1 MKGLINFFGCGRIK
15 SDSRSPSLYFV
26 VTKFTDIITK
36 ILPFF
41 DKYSLQSVKC
51 LDYADFCKVAEIMK
65 VKGHLTPKGLEQ
77 VRDIKAGMN
86 NGRIFL
92 NKYGLRGTEKFV
104 RKKMYLALILLP
116 LLGSIASG
124 LFGRK
129 LGVTGSQLITTSLVI
144 ITTFLAII
152 AYLEV
157 GLNSIPVS
165 IQLFKWIDSESL
177 IVYWG
182 FHFDS
187 LTVYFEVISLWE
199 VEAVLVWIQLYK
211 LIFIQS
217 LKVVNPLL
225 YKAKGWFFS
234 SCIKTS
240 LFPSH
245 KSAGLVYS
253 EGGSTAYKTISSS
266 TQIRKYTSLPLKDVN
281 LNGTTLSSTLDSN
294 FLQWFVGFT
303 DAEGNFFII
312 SNPGKNKKITS
323 SFSFMF
329 KISLHKDDEM
339 VLRYIKDKLGVGG
352 VRLYKDECIFSVT
365 DRKGVASL
373 IDIFDKYNLNT
384 TKYLDYLDFKEAFLF
399 FINRSKDL
407 NPELV
412 NSKVLSLKNKMNT
425 NRIHFERPMGSEI
438 NITKSWLLGFIEGDG
453 SFFLRRDNI
462 VPTFAI
468 ELTGVQLPV
477 MLKIKEFLENS
488 LGFDPYSLYKLKNSS
503 IIAINTAKARNN
515 SKSSV
520 SLTIKNINVLNNYF
534 IPFFDTSKFLTKK
547 GKDFND
553 FKIISKAVFIGAHRN
568 EGIRSLI
575 LNLSNTM
582 NNFRLSTYKG
592 IVQVLSLEEI
602 NLITMALPTIEYL
615 LDGRVI
621 DKFTKKSLPRLVTS
635 VYEIHDADGSIILA
649 NSLTEA
655 ASIVGLYPDTLSKHL
670 DVEVC
675 SSEGMFVDIKN
686 KKIRR
691 VRVFIPI

>member
-1 MKGLINFFGCGRIK
+1 
-15 SDSRSPSLYFV
+15 
-26 VTKFTDIITK
+26 
-36 ILPFF
+36 
-41 DKYSLQSVKC
+41 
-51 LDYADFCKVAEIMK
+51 
-65 VKGHLTPKGLEQ
+65 
-77 VRDIKAGMN
+77 
-86 NGRIFL
+86 
-92 NKYGLRGTEKFV
+92 
-104 RKKMYLALILLP
+104 MYLALITLP

-144 ITTFLAII
+144 ITTFLAIL

-182 FHFDS
+182 FYFDS
-187 LTVYFEVISLWE
+187 LTVYFVVISLWE
-199 VEAVLVWIQLYK
+199 VEAVLVWIQLCK
-211 LIFIQS
+211 LIFIKN
-217 LKVVNPLL
+217 LKVVNPRTDIS
-225 YKAKGWFFS
+225 KKKGWFFS

-240 LFPSH
+240 LCPSH

-266 TQIRKYTSLPLKDVN
+266 TPFGLKPAFFIYKKDGQRQIRKYTSLPLKDVN

-303 DAEGNFFII
+303 DAEGCFFIVP
-312 SNPGKNKKITS
+312 SPGKNKKITS
-323 SFSFMF
+323 SFAFMF
-329 KISLHKDDEM
+329 KISLHRDDEM
-339 VLRYIKDKLGVGG
+339 VLRYISDKLGVGG

-384 TKYLDYLDFKEAFLF
+384 TKYSDYLDFKEAFLF

-412 NSKVLSLKNKMNT
+412 NSKILSLKNKMNT

-468 ELTGVQLPV
+468 ELTGVQQIPV
-477 MLKIKEFLENS
+477 MLGIRGFLENS

-515 SKSSV
+515 GKSSV

-534 IPFFDTSKFLTKK
+534 IPFFDTPPSKFLTKK

-575 LNLSNTM
+575 LKLSNTT

-621 DKFTKKSLPRLVTS
+621 DKYTKKLLPRLVTS

-670 DVEVC
+670 DVEVW
-675 SSEGMFVDIKN
+675 SSEGMFADIKN

>member
-1 MKGLINFFGCGRIK
+1 
-15 SDSRSPSLYFV
+15 
-26 VTKFTDIITK
+26 
-36 ILPFF
+36 
-41 DKYSLQSVKC
+41 
-51 LDYADFCKVAEIMK
+51 
-65 VKGHLTPKGLEQ
+65 
-77 VRDIKAGMN
+77 
-86 NGRIFL
+86 
-92 NKYGLRGTEKFV
+92 
-104 RKKMYLALILLP
+104 MYLALITLP

-129 LGVTGSQLITTSLVI
+129 LGVTGSQLITSSLVI
-144 ITTFLAII
+144 ITTFLAIL

-182 FHFDS
+182 FNFDS
-187 LTVYFEVISLWE
+187 LTVYFVGISLNLWE
-199 VEAVLVWIQLYK
+199 VGAVLVWIQLYK
-211 LIFIQS
+211 LIFIQN
-217 LKVVNPLL
+217 LKVVNPLGQGL
-225 YKAKGWFFS
+225 LTEGPVANKKKGRFFLNS
-234 SCIKTS
+234 SRIKTS
-240 LFPSH
+240 LCPSH
-245 KSAGLVYS
+245 NSAGLVYS
-253 EGGSTAYKTISSS
+253 GRGSTAYKTISSS
-266 TQIRKYTSLPLKDVN
+266 IQIRKYSSLPLKDVN
-281 LNGTTLSSTLDSN
+281 LNGTTLSSTLDSY

-303 DAEGNFFII
+303 DAEGNFSII
-312 SNPGKNKKITS
+312 RNPGKNKEIAS

-339 VLRYIKDKLGVGG
+339 VLRYINDKLGVGG
-352 VRLYKDECIFSVT
+352 VRLYKDECIFSVI

-425 NRIHFERPMGSEI
+425 NRIYFERPMGSEI

-462 VPTFAI
+462 VPTFSI

-515 SKSSV
+515 GKSSV

-534 IPFFDTSKFLTKK
+534 IPFFETSKFLTKK

-575 LNLSNTM
+575 LKLANTM

-602 NLITMALPTIEYL
+602 NQITTALPTIEYL

-621 DKFTKKSLPRLVTS
+621 DKHTKKLLPRLVTS

-670 DVEVC
+670 DVEVS
-675 SSEGMFVDIKN
+675 SSEGMFVDIKD

>member
-1 MKGLINFFGCGRIK
+1 
-15 SDSRSPSLYFV
+15 
-26 VTKFTDIITK
+26 
-36 ILPFF
+36 
-41 DKYSLQSVKC
+41 
-51 LDYADFCKVAEIMK
+51 
-65 VKGHLTPKGLEQ
+65 
-77 VRDIKAGMN
+77 
-86 NGRIFL
+86 
-92 NKYGLRGTEKFV
+92 
-104 RKKMYLALILLP
+104 MYLALITLP

-144 ITTFLAII
+144 ITTFLAIL

-182 FHFDS
+182 FYFDS
-187 LTVYFEVISLWE
+187 LTVYFVVISFNLWE

-211 LIFIQS
+211 LIFIQNF
-217 LKVVNPLL
+217 KVVNPLAYL
-225 YKAKGWFFS
+225 KAKGWFFLNS

-240 LFPSH
+240 LCPSH

-253 EGGSTAYKTISSS
+253 SPPASLRGGEGGSTAYKTISSS

-303 DAEGNFFII
+303 DAEGNFSII
-312 SNPGKNKKITS
+312 RNPGKNKEITS

-339 VLRYIKDKLGVGG
+339 VLRYINDKLGVGG

-384 TKYLDYLDFKEAFLF
+384 SKYLDYLDFKEAFIF

-425 NRIHFERPMGSEI
+425 NRINFERPMGSEI

-462 VPTFAI
+462 VPTFTI

-477 MLKIKEFLENS
+477 MFKIKEFLENS

-515 SKSSV
+515 GKSSV

-575 LNLSNTM
+575 LKLSNTM

-621 DKFTKKSLPRLVTS
+621 DKYTKKLLPRLVTS

-670 DVEVC
+670 DVEVW

-686 KKIRR
+686 QKIRR